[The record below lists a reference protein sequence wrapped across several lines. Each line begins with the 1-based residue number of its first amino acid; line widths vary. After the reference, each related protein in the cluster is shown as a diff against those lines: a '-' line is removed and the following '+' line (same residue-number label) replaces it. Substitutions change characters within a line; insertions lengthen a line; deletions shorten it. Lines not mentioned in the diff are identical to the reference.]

1 MLAQLEPKLKGHGQ
15 LEALTTIETDFE
27 NIRAAWEWAVKQG
40 NADGIGRAI
49 YGLYL
54 FLTFRNRFMDGEQVF
69 RAARQAWPATGEN
82 PPLLAGRVLVRYP
95 DSPPLERFR
104 RGLEIAQQHND
115 TFEIAFCQR
124 LVGHWLSH
132 TDFNHGEGLPLL
144 ESSLQGFQAL
154 DNKFC
159 AAQVLDDLGWS
170 HRLMMKQDRQAVL
183 VKQSLDLRREIGDK
197 IGMANSLRNMGGS
210 VGGFFEPTGQAFN
223 YWKET
228 KAICYEMNDRLG
240 IAWNAG
246 LQAASITFK
255 GDLDLAQSLVD
266 EGYPH
271 AADINDPVVK
281 GFIQVLRGIIVALR

>member
-1 MLAQLEPKLKGHGQ
+1 MGGRRVC
-15 LEALTTIETDFE
+15 
-27 NIRAAWEWAVKQG
+27 RA
-40 NADGIGRAI
+40 GRK
-49 YGLYL
+49 
-54 FLTFRNRFMDGEQVF
+54 V
-69 RAARQAWPATGEN
+69 WPATGEN

-115 TFEIAFCQR
+115 TCEIAFCQR

-132 TDFNHGEGLPLL
+132 TDFNHAEGLPLL

-223 YWKET
+223 YWKEA
-228 KAICYEMNDRLG
+228 KAICYEMNERLG
-240 IAWNAG
+240 IACNAS
-246 LQAASITFK
+246 LKAEDVLLKHASYRPP
-255 GDLDLAQSLVD
+255 ALVD
-266 EGYPH
+266 
-271 AADINDPVVK
+271 
-281 GFIQVLRGIIVALR
+281 